1 MNKYTGEVE
10 IQIGAKKAILV
21 YDWRAIAELQT
32 KLGADAITD
41 MFKQVKP
48 STIAEILLIGFK
60 KKSPDVTLEDI
71 LDASPCLIPTVKLI
85 EKAITFSY
93 FGADEVT
100 QGGEKSEEKKTA

>member
-10 IQIGAKKAILV
+10 IQLGAKKGILV
-21 YDWRAIAELQT
+21 FDWRAIAELQT

-60 KKSPDVTLEDI
+60 KKSPEVTMEEI
-71 LDASPCLIPTVKLI
+71 LDASPCLIPTVQAI
-85 EKAITFSY
+85 EKAISFAY
-93 FGADEVT
+93 FGAEEPPK
-100 QGGEKSEEKKTA
+100 GGEKSEEKKTQ